1 MDKIDLVLI
10 WLSLQIAAVMSVFWM
25 KAEKRVSYLEGQQ
38 AIYQWQTE
46 ALNDGVC
53 EPYTKKEKGTK

>member
-1 MDKIDLVLI
+1 MDKRDIVLL
-10 WLSLQIAAVMSVFWM
+10 WLSIQIAAMSLFGM

-53 EPYTKKEKGTK
+53 EPYITKKEKVTK